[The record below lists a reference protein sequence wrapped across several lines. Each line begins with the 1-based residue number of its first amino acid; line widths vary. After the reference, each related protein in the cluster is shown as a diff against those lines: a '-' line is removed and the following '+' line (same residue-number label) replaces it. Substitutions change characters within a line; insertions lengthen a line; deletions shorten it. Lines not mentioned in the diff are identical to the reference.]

1 MRNENVSN
9 QEDLFMDK
17 YFTGQQELADDQVAQ
32 PELTLKRRRL
42 EERLE
47 KRKIADEIDYL
58 EDSRELLLH

>member
-1 MRNENVSN
+1 
-9 QEDLFMDK
+9 MDK
-17 YFTGQQELADDQVAQ
+17 YVTGQQDVAVDQVAQ
-32 PELTLKRRRL
+32 PELTRKRRRL

>member
-1 MRNENVSN
+1 
-9 QEDLFMDK
+9 MDK
-17 YFTGQQELADDQVAQ
+17 YFTGQQELAVDQVAQ

-58 EDSRELLLH
+58 EDSREPLLH